1 MAFLSGPSSQA
12 ETVMEGNQSP
22 TSSVGGWIAG
32 GGNGRGKDQEA
43 GGSLASLRATPGDM
57 FGCGSWGLG
66 GGANGSWWVE
76 ARDAVQHPASA
87 SRHHRELSAV
97 LGFKGELKEWVRP
110 EGKEMGEARWPGS
123 DHGGSGGSFC
133 WMS

>member
-12 ETVMEGNQSP
+12 ETVMERNQSP
-22 TSSVGGWIAG
+22 TSSVGGWISG

-76 ARDAVQHPASA
+76 ARDAVQHPALRQSPPQGTVSSA
-87 SRHHRELSAV
+87 GLRGQV
-97 LGFKGELKEWVRP
+97 
-110 EGKEMGEARWPGS
+110 EGVGEARRK
-123 DHGGSGGSFC
+123 GGGRGEVARI
-133 WMS
+133 

>member
-12 ETVMEGNQSP
+12 ETVMERNQSP

-32 GGNGRGKDQEA
+32 GGNGRRKDQEA

-76 ARDAVQHPASA
+76 ARDAVQHPALRQSPPQGTVSSA
-87 SRHHRELSAV
+87 ALRGRV
-97 LGFKGELKEWVRP
+97 
-110 EGKEMGEARWPGS
+110 EGVGEARRKG
-123 DHGGSGGSFC
+123 DGRGEVAGI
-133 WMS
+133 